1 MDCANILLG
10 SVKGN
15 SMHRYVIFIAI
26 AVALAAFIYSDRLGM
41 DPMEGESVTADS
53 PAQPTESAVSV
64 TDRAVLDITVH
75 TVEELLVLLERAEQL
90 AQSPRASDQ
99 NASVVLVLHG
109 PEVEFFSTRNYD
121 RYKDVVD
128 QAARLDSLDI
138 VDVRICQT
146 MMATRGIARDDI
158 PPFIDQVPDG
168 AVEVERLVGDGYVY
182 F

>member
-1 MDCANILLG
+1 
-10 SVKGN
+10 
-15 SMHRYVIFIAI
+15 MHRYVILIAI

-41 DPMEGESVTADS
+41 DPMVEESEIAET
-53 PAQPTESAVSV
+53 PAQLTESDLSV
-64 TDRAVLDITVH
+64 PDRAVLDITVH

-90 AQSPRASDQ
+90 ARSPRVNDQ

-168 AVEVERLVGDGYVY
+168 PVEVERLVGEGYVY

>member
-1 MDCANILLG
+1 
-10 SVKGN
+10 
-15 SMHRYVIFIAI
+15 MHRYMILIAI

-41 DPMEGESVTADS
+41 DPMVGESQTVDTS
-53 PAQPTESAVSV
+53 AQLTESDVSV
-64 TDRAVLDITVH
+64 PDRAVLDITVH

-90 AQSPRASDQ
+90 AQSPRVSDQ

-168 AVEVERLVGDGYVY
+168 PVEVERLVGEGYVY

>member
-1 MDCANILLG
+1 
-10 SVKGN
+10 
-15 SMHRYVIFIAI
+15 MHRYVILIAI
-26 AVALAAFIYSDRLGM
+26 AVALVAFIYSDRLGM
-41 DPMEGESVTADS
+41 DPMVGENETADT
-53 PAQPTESAVSV
+53 PAQLTDSDVSV
-64 TDRAVLDITVH
+64 PDRAVLDITVH
-75 TVEELLVLLERAEQL
+75 TVEELLVLLDRAEQL
-90 AQSPRASDQ
+90 AQSPRVSDQ

-168 AVEVERLVGDGYVY
+168 PVEVERLVGEGYVY

>member
-1 MDCANILLG
+1 
-10 SVKGN
+10 
-15 SMHRYVIFIAI
+15 MHRYVILIAI

-41 DPMEGESVTADS
+41 DPSEMAET
-53 PAQPTESAVSV
+53 PAKLTESDVSV
-64 TDRAVLDITVH
+64 PDRAVLDITVH
-75 TVEELLVLLERAEQL
+75 TVEELMVLLERAEQL
-90 AQSPRASDQ
+90 AQSPRVNDQ

-109 PEVEFFSTRNYD
+109 PEVEFFSTRNYG

-168 AVEVERLVGDGYVY
+168 PVEVERLVGEGYVY

>member
-1 MDCANILLG
+1 MPLITG
-10 SVKGN
+10 KGN
-15 SMHRYVIFIAI
+15 SMHRYVILIAI
-26 AVALAAFIYSDRLGM
+26 AVALVAFIYSDRLGM
-41 DPMEGESVTADS
+41 DPSETADTS
-53 PAQPTESAVSV
+53 AQLTESDASV
-64 TDRAVLDITVH
+64 PDRAVLDITVH
-75 TVEELLVLLERAEQL
+75 TVEELLVLLDRAEQL
-90 AQSPRASDQ
+90 AQSPRVSDQ

-168 AVEVERLVGDGYVY
+168 PVEVKRLIGDGYVY